1 MNELED
7 VLIAAAKVVGTCGVL
22 AAAFA
27 FGRPEWKRARWLA
40 AIVALFCGVGVAAI
54 WFR

>member
-7 VLIAAAKVVGTCGVL
+7 VLIAAAKVVGTCGILSALVAL
-22 AAAFA
+22 CRLER
-27 FGRPEWKRARWLA
+27 GRSRLLV
-40 AIVALFCGVGVAAI
+40 AIVALFCGAGVAAI